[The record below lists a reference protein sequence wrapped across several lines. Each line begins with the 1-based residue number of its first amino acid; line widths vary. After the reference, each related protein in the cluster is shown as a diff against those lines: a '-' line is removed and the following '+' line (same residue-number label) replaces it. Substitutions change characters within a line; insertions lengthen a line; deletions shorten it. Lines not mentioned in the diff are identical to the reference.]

1 MIPLIIYVFMYTY
14 ILYIHVINGLI
25 GVLPGE
31 SLDLNLLEAGHVL
44 EVCLGQVPRNPR
56 LKLLVRT
63 AREKGLSRGYG
74 DEIYS

>member
-1 MIPLIIYVFMYTY
+1 MIPLIIYICIHIYTY
-14 ILYIHVINGLI
+14 DKWIDRLI

-74 DEIYS
+74 DEINS